1 MIYQFC
7 PSDKE
12 EFLYL
17 LNLKKADIVRPHP
30 WSAGGEQGFIN
41 EVYLWERL
49 DLGLDNNLFLH
60 YILESRYSIVIE
72 HLNVTIYH
80 FAGQKPEAICKVIFS
95 SFFVFLLLQTFSL
108 EMPKSIAFDIW

>member
-1 MIYQFC
+1 MFS
-7 PSDKE
+7 PDKE

-17 LNLKKADIVRPHP
+17 LNLKNSDIVRPHP

-41 EVYLWERL
+41 EVYMWERL

-60 YILESRYSIVIE
+60 YMLQPGYEMIID

-80 FAGQKPEAICKVIFS
+80 FAGQKPETICKVTF
-95 SFFVFLLLQTFSL
+95 FSL
-108 EMPKSIAFDIW
+108 FLCLSLIANIFP

>member
-1 MIYQFC
+1 MIYFL
-7 PSDKE
+7 DKE

-17 LNLKKADIVRPHP
+17 LNLKHSDIVRPHP

-49 DLGLDNNLFLH
+49 DLGLDTNMFMH
-60 YILESRYSIVIE
+60 YVVDPRYKDIID

-80 FAGQKPEAICKVIFS
+80 FAGWKPETTCKGSVFVIF
-95 SFFVFLLLQTFSL
+95 LLYWNHH
-108 EMPKSIAFDIW
+108 SIHWQN

>member
-1 MIYQFC
+1 MYIFRIICQF
-7 PSDKE
+7 SDKE

-17 LNLKKADIVRPHP
+17 LNLKNADIVQPHP

-49 DLGLDNNLFLH
+49 DLGLDTNMFLL
-60 YILESRYSIVIE
+60 YILDPRYTVIIE

-80 FAGQKPEAICKVIFS
+80 FARHKPDTCKEGLFYILFPFIIAV
-95 SFFVFLLLQTFSL
+95 LLFIELNA
-108 EMPKSIAFDIW
+108 KVAK